1 MRAAGPRAGTG
12 TQLRSWRRSEVWM
25 DTAVTVECVAPEAP
39 AAAAACGA
47 AAERA
52 FGWFAAVEAACSRFD
67 AGSELRRLCRRPG
80 EAVPL
85 SPLLLR
91 ALHLALEVARD
102 SDGAFDPTVGAHL
115 EELGFATEYR
125 SGRATPAGLRPSA
138 AVSWRDVHLNLH
150 RGTATLVRPLLLDLG
165 GLAKGL
171 AVDLAL
177 AALDGCAGAAVEA
190 GGDIAL
196 RGVNPHGGPWRIGIR
211 HPRRPGALWTTL
223 VLAQGAVCTSGDY
236 ERHGPHGRGHH
247 LDPRAGAACAAAS
260 PGGRAAPVAAAPGEA
275 LASCTV
281 VAPNA
286 TLADALGTAA
296 MVLGPGPGLRWLR
309 RQGVEALL
317 LTDALQSRQT
327 PGWGAL
333 QGGDGAPAAGP

>member
-1 MRAAGPRAGTG
+1 MSAAGPGAGTG
-12 TQLRSWRRSEVWM
+12 TRLRSWRRTEVWM

-39 AAAAACGA
+39 GEAEACGA

-52 FGWFAAVEAACSRFD
+52 FGWFAAVEAACSRFA

-91 ALHLALEVARD
+91 ALQFALEVARD

-115 EELGFATEYR
+115 EERGFATEYR

-138 AVSWRDVHLNLH
+138 AVSWRDVHLDPR

-177 AALDGCAGAAVEA
+177 AALEGCAGAAVEA

-196 RGVNPHGGPWRIGIR
+196 RGVNPDGGPWRIGIR
-211 HPRRPGALWTTL
+211 HPRQPGALWTTL
-223 VLAQGAVCTSGDY
+223 VLAGGAVCTSGDY
-236 ERHGPHGRGHH
+236 ERHGPDGRGHH
-247 LDPRAGAACAAAS
+247 LDPRAGARSAAGL
-260 PGGRAAPVAAAPGEA
+260 GGRHPVPAAPEGA

-281 VAPNA
+281 VAANA

-317 LTDALQSRQT
+317 LTDGLQSRQT
-327 PGWGAL
+327 PGWRAL
-333 QGGDGAPAAGP
+333 QGADGSVAAGP

>member
-1 MRAAGPRAGTG
+1 
-12 TQLRSWRRSEVWM
+12 M

-39 AAAAACGA
+39 AA
-47 AAERA
+47 E
-52 FGWFAAVEAACSRFD
+52 EACSRFA

-80 EAVPL
+80 VAVPL

-102 SDGAFDPTVGAHL
+102 SDGAFDPTVGADL
-115 EELGFATEYR
+115 EERGFATEYR
-125 SGRATPAGLRPSA
+125 SGHATPAGIRPSA
-138 AVSWRDVHLNLH
+138 AVSWRDVHLDLR

-196 RGVNPHGGPWRIGIR
+196 RGVNPDGGPWRIGIR

-223 VLAQGAVCTSGDY
+223 VLGEGAVCTSGDY
-236 ERHGPHGRGHH
+236 ERHAPDGGGHH
-247 LDPRAGAACAAAS
+247 LDPRARSDPG
-260 PGGRAAPVAAAPGEA
+260 PGGRAAPFTTGPGDA

-327 PGWGAL
+327 PGWRAL
-333 QGGDGAPAAGP
+333 QGGDGPVAAGP